1 MKKTLIII
9 LYLIFFS
16 NFSYS
21 SSFTNV
27 IVINNDSV
35 YEQVD
40 VFPEFVGGYGCY
52 DKLYPRAYGVYPKE
66 AIANKETAR
75 VFVEFVVDKSGS
87 VKDVQLK
94 RQGKKYFDD
103 EAIRVVSEMPKWKA
117 GLLNGKYV
125 NTRLVL
131 PIVFKL

>member
-1 MKKTLIII
+1 MEAMT
-9 LYLIFFS
+9 
-16 NFSYS
+16 SY
-21 SSFTNV
+21 
-27 IVINNDSV
+27 IQ
-35 YEQVD
+35 E
-40 VFPEFVGGYGCY
+40 
-52 DKLYPRAYGVYPKE
+52 RMVYPKE

-117 GLLNGKYV
+117 GLLNWKYV

>member
-40 VFPEFVGGYGCY
+40 VFPEFVGGMEAMTSYIQE
-52 DKLYPRAYGVYPKE
+52 RMVYPKE

-103 EAIRVVSEMPKWKA
+103 EAIRVVSEMPKWKS

-131 PIVFKL
+131 PIIFKL

>member
-9 LYLIFFS
+9 LSITFFS
-16 NFSYS
+16 SFSYS
-21 SSFTNV
+21 SSLSNV
-27 IVINNDSV
+27 LIVNNDSV
-35 YEQVD
+35 YEKVD
-40 VFPEFVGGYGCY
+40 VFPEFVGGMEAITSYIQE
-52 DKLYPRAYGVYPKE
+52 RMVYPKE

-94 RQGKKYFDD
+94 RQRKKYFDD

-131 PIVFKL
+131 PIIFKL

>member
-9 LYLIFFS
+9 LYFIFLS

-21 SSFTNV
+21 SSITNV
-27 IVINNDSV
+27 LVVNNDSV

-40 VFPEFVGGYGCY
+40 VFPEFVGGI
-52 DKLYPRAYGVYPKE
+52 DAMTSFIQERMVYPKE

-75 VFVEFVVDKSGS
+75 VFVEFIVDKSGS

-117 GLLNGKYV
+117 GLLNGKYMS
-125 NTRLVL
+125 TRLFL

>member
-21 SSFTNV
+21 SSLSNV

-40 VFPEFVGGYGCY
+40 VFPEFVGGMEAMTSYIQE
-52 DKLYPRAYGVYPKE
+52 RMVYPKE

-117 GLLNGKYV
+117 GLLNGKYMS
-125 NTRLVL
+125 TRLFL